1 MIILIMNKLK
11 SKINKKVLFKMKVFQ
26 LSRVKLTNCVDKNIL
41 RSAWL
46 EMIAQLCVLEKK
58 KSVAERK

>member
-26 LSRVKLTNCVDKNIL
+26 LSRVKLANCVDKNIL
-41 RSAWL
+41 RSAV
-46 EMIAQLCVLEKK
+46 ARNDCTAVCSGEKK
-58 KSVAERK
+58 VGR